1 MIDHRTKLQCKR
13 LNENRERPTDC
24 STPLTAGK
32 TGLDSGIQ
40 TPGMHSL
47 PQSRTF
53 AIAASY
59 DFRRHKA
66 VSGVLIDTPTAQALS
81 DCALSKSICRSDIV
95 LKVPRLAI
103 CFATA
108 HLLTAPMVGSHPTTS
123 FPRKAAVGT
132 MIVADG
138 LVKRFA
144 TKGGWI
150 EAVREVSFQVG
161 EGEVYGLLGPNGA
174 GKTTTLRMVM
184 GLLEP
189 DQGTVSID
197 GKSSQENSVHLR
209 SQIGMIST
217 NDGVYPWLSAKEML
231 LYFGD
236 LYGIDPPLA
245 HSRLFELSAMLG
257 ITRIL
262 DQRCNTLSTG
272 QRQRV
277 ILARGLMHDPPVILL
292 DEPTRGLD
300 IVGSR
305 TIFDFIGHLKQL
317 GKSVL
322 LSTHRLDEAER
333 LCDRFGLLH
342 EGQMQMEGS
351 LTELKERTGRSNLT
365 DIFLDLLR
373 RPGNFIQA
381 EQR

>member
-1 MIDHRTKLQCKR
+1 
-13 LNENRERPTDC
+13 
-24 STPLTAGK
+24 
-32 TGLDSGIQ
+32 
-40 TPGMHSL
+40 
-47 PQSRTF
+47 
-53 AIAASY
+53 
-59 DFRRHKA
+59 
-66 VSGVLIDTPTAQALS
+66 
-81 DCALSKSICRSDIV
+81 
-95 LKVPRLAI
+95 
-103 CFATA
+103 
-108 HLLTAPMVGSHPTTS
+108 MVGSHPTTS
-123 FPRKAAVGT
+123 FLRKAAVGT

-144 TKGGWI
+144 TKGRWI
-150 EAVREVSFQVG
+150 EAVRDVSFQVRK
-161 EGEVYGLLGPNGA
+161 GEVYGLLGPNGA

-197 GKSSQENSVHLR
+197 GKSSQENSAELR

-217 NDGVYPWLSAKEML
+217 NDGVYPWLTAKEML

-257 ITRIL
+257 ITRLL

-305 TIFDFIGHLKQL
+305 TIFDFIGHLKRL

-351 LTELKERTGRSNLT
+351 LSELKERTGRSNLT
-365 DIFLDLLR
+365 DIFLDLLN
-373 RPGNFIQA
+373 RPANFLQA
-381 EQR
+381 EHR